1 MPDIQAI
8 KVMIK
13 AVLTANLAIIMG
25 NPLPVNVSKDLLM
38 QLTIVEATWKL
49 IVAILRRNQTCVTQI
64 LAHHHP
70 PLHMRPTEWLDT
82 LIVVIDPP
90 DIPYI
95 NYVNI
100 EHIGVKNNN
109 ICRGFSAI
117 GSMHILLI

>member
-1 MPDIQAI
+1 MIQMPDIQAI

-13 AVLTANLAIIMG
+13 AVLTANLEIIMG
-25 NPLPVNVSKDLLM
+25 NPLPVNVSKDL
-38 QLTIVEATWKL
+38 L

-64 LAHHHP
+64 LIHHHP
-70 PLHMRPTEWLDT
+70 PLHMRPPEWLDT

-95 NYVNI
+95 NYVNM

-117 GSMHILLI
+117 GSMLFY